1 MQQSL
6 QKCLSLI
13 EVMNRIGSLAQ
24 AFEDLD
30 ELPGDQLLTHVREV
44 VREIVAG
51 DFDHVDLHVQR
62 VSAMEQLVAQQNRPE
77 PLGMPC
83 STDSFH
89 AEDDSGLRIQQR
101 YAQQLQWALRPFEMP
116 EYLREFVTQV
126 WSQALVMSQQLTGPD
141 SELAQRM
148 RQTGREVIVSAMP
161 KGLPGLRRSFLMQ
174 LPELIKNL
182 KEGMRLIEWPELAQ
196 DSFWAQLL
204 PTQADS
210 LDLVPMAAFDRHL
223 LSRQLDAVF
232 CADIQGLGP
241 ASDSDI
247 QHFDPA
253 PTIWTSI
260 FASPSP
266 N

>member
-51 DFDHVDLHVQR
+51 DFEHLDSHVEQVG
-62 VSAMEQLVAQQNRPE
+62 AMERLVTQQNRPE
-77 PLGMPC
+77 PQGIHC
-83 STDSFH
+83 SNNALH
-89 AEDDSGLRIQQR
+89 EEGDSGLRIQQR
-101 YAQQLQWALRPFEMP
+101 YTQQLQWALQAFEMP
-116 EYLREFVTQV
+116 DYLREFVTQV
-126 WSQALVMSQQLTGPD
+126 WSQALVMSQQLTGPK

-148 RQTGREVIVSAMP
+148 RQTGREVIMSAMP
-161 KGLPGLRRSFLMQ
+161 KGLPSLRRSFLMQ

-210 LDLVPMAAFDRHL
+210 LDLPPMGDLDRHL

-232 CADIQGLGP
+232 CADIQGLG
-241 ASDSDI
+241 SDSDI
-247 QHFDPA
+247 QNFDPA
-253 PTIWTSI
+253 PTMWPSI